1 MCIFVQLCL
10 SRLYNGAMLRARK
23 GFTLVEL
30 IVTIGIIA
38 LGSAMAISI
47 IASLVSIQ
55 EVTAKQNKM
64 NDDIYSVNS
73 ICSDYVSFVSITN
86 DDFDFTFES
95 SSANNVTF
103 VYSTYHFNLTYISS
117 SNTLSI
123 GSDYDGNL
131 DYLLFSESVS
141 LSSVKNIS
149 FSFNDEIGLL
159 CADVSF
165 KNITNHLSYVIK
177 V

>member
-1 MCIFVQLCL
+1 MK
-10 SRLYNGAMLRARK
+10 R

-47 IASLVSIQ
+47 IASLVAIQ
-55 EVTAKQNKM
+55 DVTAKQNKI

-73 ICSDYVSFVSITN
+73 ICSDYVSFVSISN
-86 DDFDFTFES
+86 DDFDFAFDS
-95 SSANNVTF
+95 STSSNVTF
-103 VYSTYHFNLTYISS
+103 VYSTYHFNLSYLPA
-117 SNTLSI
+117 SNSLSI
-123 GSDYDGNL
+123 DTDYDGAI
-131 DYLLFSESVS
+131 DYLNFKESIS
-141 LSSVKNIS
+141 LSSAKSVS
-149 FSFNDEIGLL
+149 FSYDAGIGLL

-165 KNITNHLSYVIK
+165 KNITNHLSSVIK